1 MSKTKSDI
9 YSDKDTLLK
18 ELEQV
23 QQQIDTLLNPTPGFG
38 ETQYSLLTQ
47 CIMRKKEILAV
58 VNYIDTLL

>member
-9 YSDKDTLLK
+9 YSDKDELLK

-23 QQQIDTLLNPTPGFG
+23 QKQIDTLLNPNPGFG

-47 CIMRKKEILAV
+47 CIMGKKEILAIV
-58 VNYIDTLL
+58 SYIDKLL